1 MTHSYKIKYQNK
13 EHQKKQ
19 VAEDKSS
26 MTLFVCV
33 VKFVSN
39 VLCTYIHSMF

>member
-13 EHQKKQ
+13 EHWKKQ
-19 VAEDKSS
+19 VAEDKKS
-26 MTLFVCV
+26 TILFVYI

-39 VLCTYIHSMF
+39 ILFTYIHSMF